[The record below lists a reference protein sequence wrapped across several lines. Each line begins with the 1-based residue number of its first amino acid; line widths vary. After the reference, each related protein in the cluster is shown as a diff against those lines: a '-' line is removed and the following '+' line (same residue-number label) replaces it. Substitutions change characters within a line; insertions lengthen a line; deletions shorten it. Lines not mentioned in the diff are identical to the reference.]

1 MAFDLRPG
9 QSLFT
14 LVFRRMRLP
23 LAALITVYAVSVLGM
38 TLIPGIDDHGQPWKM
53 SFFHAFYFV
62 SFMGSTIGFGEI
74 PYAFNDAQRLWVT
87 VTIYA
92 SVISW
97 LYAIGTMLALVQS
110 QNFRRARGE
119 QSFTRKIKRLREPF
133 YIVCGFG
140 DTGQSLVRSL
150 HQNAQ
155 RAVVIDNES
164 ARIDLIDAQDWD
176 YTLPA
181 LVGNADESNNLA
193 KAGIHQ
199 SNCKGV
205 IAMTQN
211 DNTNLQVALSAKILE
226 PNIKV
231 ICRAQTLD
239 AERNMASFGT
249 DLVVNPYETF
259 AEALVLAMEK
269 PSMYLLERWI
279 TAPAGTILIEPVF
292 PPKGHWILCGFG
304 RFGKAMYQRLLKHG
318 NPVTVVEAKPGWT
331 NPPKNTIVGRGTEAE
346 TLEQAKVKNAVGI
359 IAGTNKDVDN
369 LSILLTAEEINPKLF
384 SILRQEL
391 AVNHYVSRAIKP
403 ALLMDHSE
411 IITSRILENLIT
423 PLTGHFLRQARLQTE
438 QWASIL
444 VSRVIALLEDEV
456 PLTWVLSIR
465 KDKTPAVWDQLRNNH
480 DVLLGD
486 LMRSTRDHL
495 INLPC
500 IPLLLQRR
508 RKLHL
513 LPDEAMPLK
522 FGDRIL
528 FCGRERAR
536 NRMNLICSTQE
547 KLHFSQTGETR
558 SDGWLWNLLFNRDR
572 EKPKSMLE
580 HIQKNSHKVKKKKS
594 KKSKT
599 GG

>member
-1 MAFDLRPG
+1 MAQSQPMHN
-9 QSLFT
+9 SLFT
-14 LVFRRMRLP
+14 LIFRRMRLP
-23 LAALITVYAVSVLGM
+23 LAALISVYAVSVM
-38 TLIPGIDDHGQPWKM
+38 VFTLIPGADDQGNPWKM

-74 PYAFNDAQRLWVT
+74 PYPFTDAQRLWTT

-92 SVISW
+92 SVIAW
-97 LYAIGTMLALVQS
+97 LYAIGTMLSLVQS
-110 QNFRRARGE
+110 QLFRRALAE
-119 QSFTRKIKRLREPF
+119 QRFRRKIKRLKEPF
-133 YIVCGFG
+133 YLICGFG
-140 DTGQSLVRSL
+140 DTGQSLVRTMF
-150 HQNAQ
+150 HNDQ
-155 RAVVIDNES
+155 RAVVIDNEQE
-164 ARIDLIDAQDWD
+164 RLDLIDTEDWD

-181 LVGNADESNNLA
+181 LMGNADDSSNLA
-193 KAGIHQ
+193 KAGIHLD
-199 SNCKGV
+199 NCKGV

-211 DNTNLQVALSAKILE
+211 DNTNLQIALSAKILE

-239 AERNMASFGT
+239 AQRNMESFGT

-259 AEALVLAMEK
+259 AEDFVLAMEK

-279 TAPAGTILIEPVF
+279 TAPTDAPLTDPVF
-292 PPKGHWILCGFG
+292 PPRGHWILCGFG
-304 RFGKAMYQRLLKHG
+304 RFGKAMYRRLLEMG
-318 NPVTVVEAKPGWT
+318 NPVTVVEAKPNWT

-346 TLEQAKVKNAVGI
+346 TLEAAKVNNAVGI
-359 IAGTNKDVDN
+359 IAGTNHDVNN
-369 LSILLTAEEINPKLF
+369 LSILLTAEEMNPKIF

-391 AVNHYVSRAIKP
+391 AVNQHLSRAMKP
-403 ALLMDHSE
+403 DLLMDHTK
-411 IITSRILENLIT
+411 IITSRILENLTT
-423 PLTGHFLRQARLQTE
+423 PLTGHFLRAARAKPE

-444 VSRVIALLEDEV
+444 VSRIIALLDDEV
-456 PLTWVLSIR
+456 PTTWVLSVR
-465 KDKTPAVWDQLRNNH
+465 KDKTPAVWDQLRNNQ

-486 LMRSTRDHL
+486 LMRSTTNHL
-495 INLPC
+495 VNLPC

-528 FCGRERAR
+528 FCGRDRAR

-558 SDGWLWNLLFNRDR
+558 SDGWLWNLLFDPNQ
-572 EKPKSMLE
+572 EKQASMLDRIRK
-580 HIQKNSHKVKKKKS
+580 HDARKS
-594 KKSKT
+594 ATRK
-599 GG
+599 